1 MTFIS
6 KSEPTVCLDCR
17 RRRSRAFEAAS
28 GELGDCSTISS
39 TAHFRPGFRDVYS
52 YDSGGAGKNA
62 WDSRLASSTDNGGVN
77 TTSFS
82 PSRRHV
88 ACRKSMWGACLMAC
102 TVRMFSARMMRCVRS
117 SGRVPLRANSSS
129 IGRRVFNASLICRPS
144 EHVIQSPLAGRSAV
158 AIVRLSV
165 AMMPGSGGNVWPRSD
180 SANAVVTNA
189 ETPMERGQLVVR
201 SARMTTKALL
211 WMPSRNARQAAS
223 RNGGF
228 NRIQ

>member
-6 KSEPTVCLDCR
+6 KSEPTVCLAVEEGDHGL
-17 RRRSRAFEAAS
+17 SRQRLVNSAIARPSAVPR
-28 GELGDCSTISS
+28 ISVPVS
-39 TAHFRPGFRDVYS
+39 AMSILTTA
-52 YDSGGAGKNA
+52 GGAGKNA